1 MLVERLLNLALIGG
15 EPILWLLLV
24 LSVLCVAVIVE
35 RMIMYLRNRIDLS
48 EFSVSLVNLLNEGKV
63 DEAIKMAEEG
73 HSVEAVVVMEGLRN
87 YDKGPAV
94 AKELMDAV
102 ALQRRQNLDSWL
114 VFLGTIGS
122 NAPYIGLL
130 GTVLGIIKAFH
141 DLAFNAAEGASA
153 VMAGISEALVA
164 TAVGLLVA
172 IPAVVFFNYFKNRQ
186 KLIMGNVDQLMGV
199 VLAFIEE
206 VKDKK
211 SFEDD
216 CNKTLK
222 VNGSK

>member
-1 MLVERLLNLALIGG
+1 MIVEKLLSLALVGG
-15 EPILWLLLV
+15 EPILWLLLL
-24 LSVLCVAVIVE
+24 LSVLTIAVVIE
-35 RMIMYLRNRIDLS
+35 RAVVYLRNRIDLAD
-48 EFSVSLVNLLNEGKV
+48 FAVKLVNFLNEGKV
-63 DEAIKMAEEG
+63 ADAMEMAGQVHAAEAGI
-73 HSVEAVVVMEGLRN
+73 VLEGLRN

-102 ALQRRQNLDSWL
+102 ALQKRQSLDRWL

-122 NAPYIGLL
+122 NAPFIGLL
-130 GTVLGIIKAFH
+130 GTVLGIIKAFN

-186 KLIMGNVDQLMGV
+186 KRIMNNADQLMGV
-199 VLAFIEE
+199 VLAFIVE
-206 VKDKK
+206 VRDKREL
-211 SFEDD
+211 EDN
-216 CNKTLK
+216 CAAL
-222 VNGSK
+222 NGKK